1 MNQKESIEKY
11 DYYFPLYN
19 LKHVLL
25 DIPVG
30 FSMMQPF
37 EKLPRQIR
45 KLFLSHWE
53 YQYGINNE
61 YITSKKAFL
70 TWKKA
75 SAFLHVQVKSKNWN
89 GAIEASHKL
98 AENSAAILSFLYKT
112 HFSIL
117 ECLFLGGEKTKG
129 GNRVCHGSS
138 GEYYYKRES
147 TLSFNPEFEK
157 EIGLLTDILTKPKSR
172 IDNKINNALSF
183 FSLQTSIS
191 NVGIR
196 YILLATCLENL
207 LLDKNDKDY
216 LRWKLAE
223 KCAFLSTQNRKEI
236 YDKVKKMYDKRSSFV
251 HGSEEPII
259 LADLNCMQD
268 IVVLIM
274 RRIVQ
279 LRNEG
284 FDTMEK
290 IDEYIT
296 EVKFRE

>member
-1 MNQKESIEKY
+1 MKQKESIENY
-11 DYYFPLYN
+11 DYFFPLYN
-19 LKHVLL
+19 LKNLL
-25 DIPVG
+25 TDIPVG

-70 TWKKA
+70 MWRKA

-89 GAIEASHKL
+89 SAIEASNKL
-98 AENSAAILSFLYKT
+98 AENSAAILNFLYKV
-112 HFSIL
+112 HFSIP
-117 ECLFLGGEKTKG
+117 ECFFLGGEKTKG
-129 GNRVCHGSS
+129 GNRICHGSS
-138 GEYYYKRES
+138 GEYYYKREEIYN
-147 TLSFNPEFEK
+147 FNTEFEK
-157 EIGLLTDILTKPKSR
+157 EIFLLTDILTKPKSHV
-172 IDNKINNALSF
+172 DNKINNALSI

-196 YILLATCLENL
+196 YVLLATCLESL
-207 LLDKNDKDY
+207 LLDKNDRDY
-216 LRWKLAE
+216 LRWRLAE
-223 KCAFLSTQNRKEI
+223 KCAFLFGKNKKEI
-236 YDKVKKMYDKRSSFV
+236 FDKVKKTYDKRSSFV
-251 HGSEEPII
+251 HGSGEPITP
-259 LADLNCMQD
+259 ADLSSMQD
-268 IVVLIM
+268 IVVLII
-274 RRIVQ
+274 RRMVQ

-284 FDTMEK
+284 FDSMEK